1 MKAYSYTWSE
11 LLIAP
16 QEFEFG
22 PKETESSDE
31 FLETIYTEKAKYT
44 NADNFKLKEQEPAFT
59 NFDVSSFIINF
70 AINSAVFLK
79 STQVPDILTDLTANA
94 IEFGSVMDQ
103 HYAIKEKVKQ
113 IGHAFVTA
121 LVAVFSTFIT
131 AILQAMIAYHNAPG
145 VGREERKMIAAESR
159 VSAYINNDDCL
170 VTFSVGGQSFTT
182 QLQHLMSRK
191 RTYLGRLVFNRKNN
205 SAVFIDRDGTHFRH
219 ILNHLRGTIYFIVG
233 ADSIS
238 HIRDKTVL
246 NELLEETRF
255 YELDDMSSQII
266 EQLSL

>member
-1 MKAYSYTWSE
+1 MTNTYTWSE
-11 LLIAP
+11 LLLAP
-16 QEFEFG
+16 TEFEFG
-22 PKETESSDE
+22 PREIEADL
-31 FLETIYTEKAKYT
+31 FMETIYTEKAKYT
-44 NADNFKLKEQEPAFT
+44 NADNFRLKETQQESVFT

-170 VTFSVGGQSFTT
+170 VTFSVGGQTFTT

-219 ILNHLRGTIYFIVG
+219 ILNHLRG

-238 HIRDKTVL
+238 HIRDKTTL
-246 NELLEETRF
+246 SELLEETKF
-255 YELDDMSSQII
+255 YELDDMSEQIMQ
-266 EQLSL
+266 QLSL